1 MNIAGTVAACGFAAS
16 RNAGKWMGRAQLL
29 LLFPSLPMVTCK
41 APQKRS
47 KHLILIFF
55 LSCSRIYFSLLRFGF
70 AFVST
75 DLLFFGFS
83 VGWERGLVRG
93 PAGLCFCFKERKG
106 CGLSWFQEKNLGL
119 GFCLCCLPNVQNCPP
134 LCML

>member
-1 MNIAGTVAACGFAAS
+1 
-16 RNAGKWMGRAQLL
+16 MGRAQLL

-47 KHLILIFF
+47 KHLILFFF
-55 LSCSRIYFSLLRFGF
+55 LSCSRIYFSLLRFGS

-106 CGLSWFQEKNLGL
+106 CGLSWFREKNLGL
-119 GFCLCCLPNVQNCPP
+119 GFVCVASQMCKIAPPCVCCRD
-134 LCML
+134 